1 MKKPKKPNGFI
12 ENPNKP
18 NGLSEKPTKPK
29 KLDIDKEIDIEKDI
43 EIDSDEDTDIEKEE
57 IASDF
62 ENKENEKPNGFFENP
77 NKPNGF
83 SENPAEPK
91 KPDIDKE
98 IDVEK
103 DIEIDSDKDIEID
116 NDIDKDIDSESEKEK
131 EKIEEKMNDEEKM
144 KSKNKKTD
152 FDYICEK
159 LDEILGP
166 TSDKIKNECC
176 DYLRFLSLEVILYAI
191 VITERARTP
200 CWNYTKRVLEDYK
213 SKKIRTFNQ
222 LLVYLD
228 KTEKSKNNNYTNRTH
243 YSFMDDMHSEEEWEA
258 LYDN

>member
-1 MKKPKKPNGFI
+1 MKKPK
-12 ENPNKP
+12 
-18 NGLSEKPTKPK
+18 
-29 KLDIDKEIDIEKDI
+29 
-43 EIDSDEDTDIEKEE
+43 
-57 IASDF
+57 
-62 ENKENEKPNGFFENP
+62 KPNGFFENP

-83 SENPAEPK
+83 SENPTEPK
-91 KPDIDKE
+91 KPNIDKE

-103 DIEIDSDKDIEID
+103 DIEID
-116 NDIDKDIDSESEKEK
+116 KDIDAESEKEK
-131 EKIEEKMNDEEKM
+131 KKKEEEKMNDEEKM
-144 KSKNKKTD
+144 KSQNKKTN
-152 FDYICEK
+152 FEYICEK

-213 SKKIRTFNQ
+213 SKKIRTFSQ